1 MNDLLVE
8 VRRVLIKVNCVPP
21 LRTKVP
27 DGESHANRLVNC
39 GVPYRLRDSICLL
52 KAYYDF
58 VFHFHL
64 LFIIISGGHVFS
76 LFSKYIFLSYLNML
90 VSESVFHGD

>member
-1 MNDLLVE
+1 M
-8 VRRVLIKVNCVPP
+8 RRVLIKVNCVPP

-39 GVPYRLRDSICLL
+39 GVPYRLCDSICLL

-58 VFHFHL
+58 VFYFHL
-64 LFIIISGGHVFS
+64 LFIVISGGHV
-76 LFSKYIFLSYLNML
+76 LVYYLNTFFKL
-90 VSESVFHGD
+90 FKYVGFRVGISW